1 MWNLWNIIQILPP
14 SLEYTNIEDG
24 LIENKCLCCNKN
36 YQQKYNETL
45 KEQFSN
51 TYRFSNLDKNKFIL
65 VLQKGVYSY
74 EHMNDW
80 GKFSETS
87 LREKEEFYSHLNRDN
102 ISDADYTNAKRVCK
116 DFEIKSLVE
125 YHGFHVQNNTLLL
138 VDAFGNFWNMFLEIY
153 EINLAHFLSA
163 LGLSR
168 QAASKKTT
176 VKLDLLTDI
185 DVKKKKKRY

>member
-1 MWNLWNIIQILPP
+1 MPP

-45 KEQFSN
+45 KEQFVN

-65 VLQKGVYSY
+65 LLQKGVYSY

-80 GKFSETS
+80 RKFNETS
-87 LREKEEFYSHLNRDN
+87 LREKEEFYSHLNIDN

-138 VDAFGNFWNMFLEIY
+138 VDAFGNF
-153 EINLAHFLSA
+153 
-163 LGLSR
+163 
-168 QAASKKTT
+168 
-176 VKLDLLTDI
+176 
-185 DVKKKKKRY
+185 